1 MNKLLIMELNQIQS
15 EDEEFPKI
23 IVVTASKA

>member
-1 MNKLLIMELNQIQS
+1 MDKVLIMELNQI
-15 EDEEFPKI
+15 ENENDAFPKI